1 MENTL
6 NTYETVI
13 IVSASLED
21 EDVEKILK
29 RYEDFLKNN
38 NAEILEIEKW
48 GRKRMAYHIKKI
60 RTGYY
65 FLIRFRCEGSLIK
78 KLERALQLDEQ
89 ILRYLT
95 VRLDKKALA
104 YAETQKGKPVPS
116 LEEDYDIEDL
126 NLNQNLGEQDN
137 EQDNQDSNNN

>member
-1 MENTL
+1 MEEVKRL

-21 EDVEKILK
+21 EDIEKILK
-29 RYEDFLKNN
+29 RYEEFFKNN
-38 NAEILEIEKW
+38 NVEILEVEKW

-65 FLIRFRCEGSLIK
+65 FLIRFRSEGSFIK
-78 KLERALQLDEQ
+78 KFERALQLDEQ

-104 YAETQKGKPVPS
+104 YAETQKGKPVTS
-116 LEEDYDIEDL
+116 LEEEYDFEDV
-126 NLNQNLGEQDN
+126 NLNQNLDEQDT
-137 EQDNQDSNNN
+137 SNNNQ

>member
-1 MENTL
+1 MDTTRL

-21 EDVEKILK
+21 EDIDKILK
-29 RYEDFLKNN
+29 RYEEFFKNN
-38 NAEILEIEKW
+38 NVEILEIEKW
-48 GRKRMAYHIKKI
+48 GRKRMAYHIKKV

-65 FLIRFRCEGSLIK
+65 FLIRFRSEGSFIK
-78 KLERALQLDEQ
+78 KLERTLQIDEQ

-104 YAETQKGKPVPS
+104 YVEAQKGKPVTS
-116 LEEDYDIEDL
+116 LEEEFDFDEV
-126 NLNQNLGEQDN
+126 NLNQNLDEQE
-137 EQDNQDSNNN
+137 EQEDSSNNN

>member
-1 MENTL
+1 MDSVKL

-13 IVSASLED
+13 IVSASFED
-21 EDVEKILK
+21 EDIEKILK
-29 RYEDFLKNN
+29 RYEELFKNN
-38 NAEILEIEKW
+38 NVEILEIEKW

-65 FLIRFRCEGSLIK
+65 FLIRFRCEGSFIK
-78 KLERALQLDEQ
+78 KLERSFQIDEQ

-104 YAETQKGKPVPS
+104 YAEAQKGKPVTS
-116 LEEDYDIEDL
+116 LEEEYDFEEV
-126 NLNQNLGEQDN
+126 NLNQNLDEQEDS
-137 EQDNQDSNNN
+137 SNNN

>member
-1 MENTL
+1 METKKL

-21 EDVEKILK
+21 EDIDKILK
-29 RYEDFLKNN
+29 RYEEFFKNN
-38 NAEILEIEKW
+38 NVEILEIEKW

-65 FLIRFRCEGSLIK
+65 FLIRFKSEGSFVK
-78 KLERALQLDEQ
+78 KFERTLQIDEQ

-104 YAETQKGKPVPS
+104 YAEAQKGKPVTS
-116 LEEDYDIEDL
+116 LEEEFDFEDV
-126 NLNQNLGEQDN
+126 NLNQNLDEQDN
-137 EQDNQDSNNN
+137 SNNQ

>member
-1 MENTL
+1 MEEVKRL

-21 EDVEKILK
+21 EDIEKILK
-29 RYEDFLKNN
+29 RYEEFFKNN
-38 NAEILEIEKW
+38 NVEILEVERW

-65 FLIRFRCEGSLIK
+65 FLIRFRSEGSFIK
-78 KLERALQLDEQ
+78 KFERALQLDEQ

-104 YAETQKGKPVPS
+104 YAETQKGKPVTS
-116 LEEDYDIEDL
+116 LEEEYDFEDV
-126 NLNQNLGEQDN
+126 NLNQNLDEQDT
-137 EQDNQDSNNN
+137 SNNNQ

>member
-1 MENTL
+1 MDSTKNL

-21 EDVEKILK
+21 EDIEKILK
-29 RYEDFLKNN
+29 RYEEFFKNN
-38 NAEILEIEKW
+38 NVEILEIEKW

-65 FLIRFRCEGSLIK
+65 FLIRFRSEGSFIK
-78 KLERALQLDEQ
+78 KFERALQIDEQ

-104 YAETQKGKPVPS
+104 YAEAQKGRPVIS
-116 LEEDYDIEDL
+116 LEEEYDFEDV
-126 NLNQNLGEQDN
+126 NLNQNLDEQDN
-137 EQDNQDSNNN
+137 STNNQ

>member
-1 MENTL
+1 MDTTRL

-21 EDVEKILK
+21 EDIEKILK
-29 RYEDFLKNN
+29 RYEEFFKNN

-48 GRKRMAYHIKKI
+48 GRKRMAYHIKKV

-65 FLIRFRCEGSLIK
+65 FLIRFRSGGNFVK
-78 KLERALQLDEQ
+78 KLERTLQIDEQ

-95 VRLDKKALA
+95 IRLDKKALA
-104 YAETQKGKPVPS
+104 HAEAQKGKPVTS
-116 LEEDYDIEDL
+116 LEEEYDFDEV
-126 NLNQNLGEQDN
+126 NLNQNLDDQEEQ
-137 EQDNQDSNNN
+137 EDSTNNN